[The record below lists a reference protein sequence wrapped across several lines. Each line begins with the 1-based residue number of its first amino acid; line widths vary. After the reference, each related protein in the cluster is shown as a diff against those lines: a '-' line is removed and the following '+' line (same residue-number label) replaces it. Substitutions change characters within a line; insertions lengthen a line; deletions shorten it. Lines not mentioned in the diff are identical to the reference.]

1 MIPLMPSS
9 TLTRTKQFVTEEWD
23 SFFSNGR
30 ADAVEGGWKG
40 ILYANLAIIDP
51 AKAWSF
57 FSQPNFDAGWL
68 DGGASLTWYLALAAG
83 KLTHVLY

>member
-9 TLTRTKQFVTEEWD
+9 TLTRTRQFVTEEWD
-23 SFFSNGR
+23 SVFSNGR
-30 ADAVEGGWKG
+30 ADAVAGGWKG

-51 AKAWSF
+51 SAAWNF
-57 FSQPNFDAGWL
+57 FSQPNFDSGWI

-83 KLTHVLY
+83 K